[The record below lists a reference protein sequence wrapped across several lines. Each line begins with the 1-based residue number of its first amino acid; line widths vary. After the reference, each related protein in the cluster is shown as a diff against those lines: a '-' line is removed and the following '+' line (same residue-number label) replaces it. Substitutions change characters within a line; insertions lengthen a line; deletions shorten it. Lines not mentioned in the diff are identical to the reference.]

1 MFVKNAYIKY
11 KKPSLSLYIL
21 LVHLLFLVFGIVLF
35 SIGILMGF
43 KEGYTTAVNDVEE
56 GKPLMY
62 VLCKQSNGETV
73 YIRNPK

>member
-1 MFVKNAYIKY
+1 MKNKNPDVFWYFLLAY
-11 KKPSLSLYIL
+11 
-21 LVHLLFLVFGIVLF
+21 LLFLVSGLAMFA
-35 SIGILMGF
+35 IGILMGF
-43 KEGYTTAVNDVEE
+43 KNGYTTAVNDVEE